1 MTLEIII
8 FVLATLLG
16 VVVAYRESK
25 NNSLYRF
32 FNKLFHSK
40 ELQMK
45 PDNPKGFVYGQHFLM
60 RVVWIIIG
68 YIAVSGILS
77 FVTPINIIYIQHF
90 ASAVVG
96 TLIGTYLTT
105 MFFATSE
112 GLSKEN
118 VMKQAKEVYEKG
130 KDLVEDL
137 TDGKEEETIKTKQT
151 ASTSQNEKP
160 AEEPQTEVKK
170 SARDRLKDK
179 GMIK

>member
-8 FVLATLLG
+8 FVLAILLG
-16 VVVAYRESK
+16 ILLSYRESK
-25 NNSLYRF
+25 NNRLYRF
-32 FNKLFHSK
+32 FNTLFNSK

-45 PDNPKGFVYGQHFLM
+45 GDNPKGFLYGQNFLM
-60 RVVWIIIG
+60 RLIWIIVG
-68 YIAVSGILS
+68 YIAVTGILS
-77 FVTPINIIYIQHF
+77 FVTPINIIYVQHF

-112 GLSKEN
+112 GLTKEN
-118 VMKQAKEVYEKG
+118 VIKQAKEAYDKG
-130 KDLVEDL
+130 KDFIEDL
-137 TDGKEEETIKTKQT
+137 TENEAKDPVKEEKSEPATEQKTEH
-151 ASTSQNEKP
+151 S
-160 AEEPQTEVKK
+160 EEEAAPKK